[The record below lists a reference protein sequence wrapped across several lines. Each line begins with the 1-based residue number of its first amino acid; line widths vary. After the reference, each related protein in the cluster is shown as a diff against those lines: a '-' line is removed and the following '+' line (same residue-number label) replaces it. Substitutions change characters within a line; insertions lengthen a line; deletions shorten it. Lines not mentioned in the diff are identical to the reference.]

1 MLFSPQISIAQLAR
15 LCRRLATSL
24 EAGLE
29 VRAVWA
35 REAKQATSMA
45 ARSRFR
51 TVSESVNRGESL
63 REALSQTDD
72 YFPPLFRE
80 MAHVGEQTGPLPE
93 AFAELANHYDFQIK
107 LTRTFLVAITWPL
120 VELGVAIGAVGLLI
134 YILGAIGQSG
144 GMTFD
149 VLGLGLS
156 ANLSLFVYIATV
168 GLAGLL
174 VAGTIYAIR
183 RGLVWTHPVQRALL
197 KVPVLGKALQ
207 SLALARLAWSLHLTV
222 KSGMDIR
229 RAVRLSVRSTR
240 NARYTSGLKSIDGR
254 LGAGDSLFEA
264 FVETYAYPDTFLDA
278 LNVGEETG
286 KLDDAMARL
295 ARQYREEAEAA
306 MKVLGVVGF
315 FVVFG
320 VIALMIIV
328 VVFRLFFLMYL
339 GPINEV
345 LETM

>member
-1 MLFSPQISIAQLAR
+1 MLFSPRISTKQLAR

-29 VRAVWA
+29 VRSVWA
-35 REAKQATSMA
+35 REAKQATSPI

-51 TVSESVNRGESL
+51 VVSESVNRGESL
-63 REALSQTDD
+63 HEALSQTDD

-80 MAHVGEQTGPLPE
+80 LAHVGEQTGHLPE

-107 LTRTFLVAITWPL
+107 LSSTFLVAISWPL

-134 YILGAIGQSG
+134 YVLGAIGQSR

-156 ANLSLFVYIATV
+156 ANLSLLVYIVTVAT
-168 GLAGLL
+168 AGLL

-197 KVPVLGKALQ
+197 NVPVLGKALQ
-207 SLALARLAWSLHLTV
+207 SLALARLAWSLYLTTM
-222 KSGMDIR
+222 SGMDIR
-229 RAVRLSVRSTR
+229 RAVRLSVQSTR
-240 NARYTSGLKSIDGR
+240 NARYTSGLKLIESR
-254 LGAGDSLFEA
+254 LTAGDSLFDA

-278 LNVGEETG
+278 LHVGEETG

-315 FVVFG
+315 SSSS
-320 VIALMIIV
+320 
-328 VVFRLFFLMYL
+328 R
-339 GPINEV
+339 
-345 LETM
+345 

>member
-1 MLFSPQISIAQLAR
+1 MLFSPRISTTQLAR
-15 LCRRLATSL
+15 LSRRLATSL

-35 REAKQATSMA
+35 REAKQATSPA

-51 TVSESVNRGESL
+51 AVSESVNRGESL
-63 REALSQTDD
+63 HEALSRTDD

-80 MAHVGEQTGPLPE
+80 MAHVGEQTGHLPE
-93 AFAELANHYDFQIK
+93 AFAELADHYDFQIK

-120 VELGVAIGAVGLLI
+120 VELGIAIGAVGLLI
-134 YILGAIGQSG
+134 YVLGVIGQSRE
-144 GMTFD
+144 MTFD

-156 ANLSLFVYIATV
+156 ANLSLLVYIATV
-168 GLAGLL
+168 GLGGLL

-197 KVPVLGKALQ
+197 RVPVLGKALQ

-222 KSGMDIR
+222 TSGMDIR

-240 NARYTSGLKSIDGR
+240 NARYTSGLKSIESR
-254 LGAGDSLFEA
+254 ITSGDSLFEA

-278 LNVGEETG
+278 LRVGEETG
-286 KLDDAMARL
+286 RLDDAMARL

-320 VIALMIIV
+320 VIALMIISASSKILDS
-328 VVFRLFFLMYL
+328 R
-339 GPINEV
+339 
-345 LETM
+345 